1 METAI
6 ILCQAGCLAL
16 LAAWLSVAL
25 HDNFRH
31 AEINAQF
38 TREVLSM
45 SRIGRDY
52 PGVLDKVGKRRI
64 LHAGIQRAVFI
75 TIVIA
80 ETLVTALLWVAT
92 GAMLTVALGAMDL
105 ELARVLGLV
114 GAFGFTAIWAGFV
127 IAGNHFCYWLC
138 HEGAQNTHFQLL
150 LWGMGTLLLMAL
162 A

>member
-25 HDNFRH
+25 RDNFRH

-45 SRIGRDY
+45 SRIVRDY
-52 PGVLDKVGKRRI
+52 PDVLAEVGKRRI

-75 TIVIA
+75 AIVIA

-92 GAMLTVALGAMDL
+92 GAMLAVVLGAMDPA
-105 ELARVLGLV
+105 LARVLGMV